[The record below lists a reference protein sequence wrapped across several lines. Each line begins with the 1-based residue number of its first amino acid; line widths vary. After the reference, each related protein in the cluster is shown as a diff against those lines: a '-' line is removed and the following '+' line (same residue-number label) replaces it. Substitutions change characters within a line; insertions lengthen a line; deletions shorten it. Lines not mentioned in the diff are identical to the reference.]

1 VTGSTEH
8 ASVRS
13 GVVDDVIGPDGMG
26 GAMP

>member
-1 VTGSTEH
+1 VTGRTEH

-26 GAMP
+26 GATL